1 MRTGI
6 VLFFAT
12 AILIT
17 ISALIGCS
25 SSSPQTGFVNTSVS
39 DPAPCSAPNGPFLHV
54 YVTVT
59 DVKIHAS
66 AAAGPNDPGWID
78 LTPNLTKNGPVQI
91 DLLNE
96 PANECFLAML
106 GSNTELQAGNYQQIR
121 IMLADNAS
129 ALTGANACQ
138 SLGNVASCVVMND
151 GKIPPTLY
159 PLQLSSQANTGLKI
173 PSGQIAGGQFTVAAG
188 QTKDLDIDFNTCA
201 SIVVQGNGTYR
212 LKPVLTAGEVGTNSA
227 INGTLIDSVT
237 KQPITGGNAIVALE
251 QRDSKGID
259 HVMMTTKADA
269 NNGTFAIC
277 PVPSDLSGYDVVAT
291 AKDGSGN
298 VYAATVITG
307 VPAGAALGSIQLF
320 KSGVAAASL
329 TGNVTTS
336 PIVDDIELSA
346 LQSIGNGVQ
355 IVTPLASQSMA
366 TATLSTSMGN
376 CGAFCATFTLEV
388 PAAPPE
394 VGAYNSNNPPATSY
408 APGPTPLGIQYTVNE
423 EPVLLSD
430 GTSACTPVSQL
441 SNSGTVTGGSSANVG
456 TRNFTNCQ

>member
-1 MRTGI
+1 MRNNI
-6 VLFFAT
+6 LLVFAV

-17 ISALIGCS
+17 ISVLIGCG

-66 AAAGPNDPGWID
+66 ATAGPNDAGWID
-78 LTPNLTKNGPVQI
+78 LTPNLTNNGPMQI

-106 GSNTELQAGNYQQIR
+106 GSKTELQAGNYQQIR
-121 IMLADNAS
+121 IMLADNAG
-129 ALTGANACQ
+129 ALTGSNLCKA
-138 SLGNVASCVVMND
+138 LGNVANCVMMND
-151 GKIPPTLY
+151 VNHTLE
-159 PLQLSSQANTGLKI
+159 PLQLSSQSNTGLKI

-201 SIVVQGNGTYR
+201 SIVAQGNGQFR

-227 INGTLIDSVT
+227 INGTLIDSAT
-237 KQPITGGNAIVALE
+237 RQPITGGSAVVTL
-251 QRDSKGID
+251 QKRDAGGID
-259 HVMMTTKADA
+259 HVVMSATADP
-269 NNGTFAIC
+269 NNGTFALC
-277 PVPSDLSGYDVVAT
+277 PVPNGTYDVVAA

-320 KSGVAAASL
+320 KSGLAAAFL

-336 PIVDDIELSA
+336 PIADDIALSA
-346 LQSIGNGVQ
+346 LQPIGNGVQ

-366 TATLSTSMGN
+366 TATLSTSMAN
-376 CGAFCATFTLEV
+376 CGALCATFTLAV
-388 PAAPPE
+388 PAAPPQ
-394 VGAYNSNNPPATSY
+394 VGAYNSINPPTSTY
-408 APGPTPLGIQYTVNE
+408 APGPTPSGIQYTVNE

-430 GTSACTPVSQL
+430 GTSACTPASQL
-441 SNSGTVTGGSSANVG
+441 SNSVAVSGGSSANVG
-456 TRNFTNCQ
+456 TRSFMNCQ

>member
-1 MRTGI
+1 MRTSI
-6 VLFFAT
+6 VLFFAA

-25 SSSPQTGFVNTSVS
+25 SSSPQTGFVNASVS

-66 AAAGPNDPGWID
+66 ATAGPNDPGWID
-78 LTPNLTKNGPVQI
+78 LTPNLTKQGPIQI

-129 ALTGANACQ
+129 ALTGANACKP
-138 SLGNVASCVVMND
+138 LGNVASCVVMND

-251 QRDSKGID
+251 QRDSNGID

-277 PVPSDLSGYDVVAT
+277 PVPNGTYDVVAA

-298 VYAATVITG
+298 VYAATVIIG

-336 PIVDDIELSA
+336 PIVDDIGLSA
-346 LQSIGNGVQ
+346 LQPIGNGVQ

-366 TATLSTSMGN
+366 TATLSTSMAN

-394 VGAYNSNNPPATSY
+394 VGAYNSNNPPTSSY
-408 APGPTPLGIQYTVNE
+408 ATGPTNSGIQYTVNE
-423 EPVLLSD
+423 EPVLLPD
-430 GTSACTPVSQL
+430 GTSVCTPASQL
-441 SNSGTVTGGSSANVG
+441 SNSVTVTGGSSANVG
-456 TRNFTNCQ
+456 TRSFINCQ

>member
-1 MRTGI
+1 MRPHLGI
-6 VLFFAT
+6 LFAC
-12 AILIT
+12 AAALLIT
-17 ISALIGCS
+17 ALVLIGCGS
-25 SSSPQTGFVNTSVS
+25 SGPQTGLVNTSIS

-66 AAAGPNDPGWID
+66 ASAGPNDPGWID

-129 ALTGANACQ
+129 ALTGVNACKP
-138 SLGNVASCVVMND
+138 LGNLANCVMMND
-151 GKIPPTLY
+151 GKGTLQ

-237 KQPITGGNAIVALE
+237 KQPIIGGTAIVALE
-251 QRDSKGID
+251 QRDSNGID

-277 PVPSDLSGYDVVAT
+277 PVPNGTYDVVAA

-336 PIVDDIELSA
+336 PIVDDIGLSA
-346 LQSIGNGVQ
+346 LQPIGNGVQ
-355 IVTPLASQSMA
+355 IVTPLATQSMA

-376 CGAFCATFTLEV
+376 CGALCATFTLAV

-394 VGAYNSNNPPATSY
+394 VGAYDSTNPPTSSY
-408 APGPTPLGIQYTVNE
+408 APGPTNSGIQYTVNE
-423 EPVLLSD
+423 EPVLLPD
-430 GTSACTPVSQL
+430 GTSVCTPASQL
-441 SNSGTVTGGSSANVG
+441 SNSVTVTGGSSANVG
-456 TRNFTNCQ
+456 TRSFINCQ